1 MFRHAFV
8 LCRKL
13 VLSRYNVLTL
23 LNKVSFGKRK
33 DGKGRNSTY
42 PAMARDRII
51 SGIDIGTSKITTL
64 IADAS
69 EDGQL
74 RIIGVATTLSRGIRK
89 GQIVNI
95 EEATSAISDSL
106 EAAERMAG
114 TSVGKTFLSVGGSHI
129 ASMNSHG
136 VVAVAEPDREITQ
149 NDVKRVIDAAKAISL
164 PSSRD
169 ILHVVPRG
177 YIVDGQDGIVDPI
190 NMTGVR
196 LEVETHMITGG
207 SIAIRN
213 LLKCIGDL
221 GVEVGGLVFSGLA
234 SAYASLS
241 DTEKELGVV
250 LVDVG
255 GGTTDV
261 ALYVDGALSY
271 SSVVPIGAINI
282 TKDIAAGLRISLES
296 AEKIKLAL
304 GVIPKTATLPEEP
317 SYLASLGLSEKYGD
331 KAKGKNEPKDDID
344 LTDLHLPEEL
354 RTVSRKTLVEGIMK
368 PRLNEIFSMVGMEIK
383 KSGFGGM
390 TPSGIVL
397 TGGGA
402 LTAGAVESARRNL
415 AMPVHIGTPHNVTG
429 LVDEIMTPAYAAS
442 IGLLLYGIKADKD
455 EGPLFGGF
463 GKISDKIQIK
473 GIAGKV
479 IDLVKS
485 FLP

>member
-1 MFRHAFV
+1 
-8 LCRKL
+8 
-13 VLSRYNVLTL
+13 
-23 LNKVSFGKRK
+23 
-33 DGKGRNSTY
+33 
-42 PAMARDRII
+42 MARDRIL

-64 IADAS
+64 VAS
-69 EDGQL
+69 LEEDGEL
-74 RIIGVATTLSRGIRK
+74 RIIGVASTVSRGIRK

-106 EAAERMAG
+106 EGAERMAG
-114 TSVGKTFLSVGGSHI
+114 TSVGKTFLTVGGSHI

-136 VVAVAEPDREITQ
+136 VVAVAEPDREITA

-164 PSSRD
+164 PSSRE

-177 YIVDGQDGIVDPI
+177 YIVDGQEGIVDPV

-213 LLKCIGDL
+213 LLKCIGEL

-234 SAYASLS
+234 SAYATLS

-255 GGTTDV
+255 GGTTDI
-261 ALYVDGALSY
+261 AIYVDGALSY
-271 SSVVPIGAINI
+271 SSVIPIGAINI

-304 GVIPKTATLPEEP
+304 GQVPKTAALPEEP
-317 SYLASLGLSEKYGD
+317 SFIETSLYAKTSGEKDEKSLLAGRQE
-331 KAKGKNEPKDDID
+331 KAKTDAKDEID
-344 LTDLHLPEEL
+344 LSGLHLMEEL
-354 RTVSRKTLVEGIMK
+354 RSVSRKTLVEGIIK
-368 PRLNEIFSMVGMEIK
+368 PRLNEIFSMVGLEIK

-415 AMPVHIGTPHNVTG
+415 AMPVHIGVPHNITG
-429 LVDEIMTPAYAAS
+429 LVDEIMIPSYAAS
-442 IGLLLYGIKADKD
+442 VGVLLYGIKSDKE

-463 GKISDKIQIK
+463 GTLGDRIQLK

-479 IDLVKS
+479 IDLIKS

>member
-1 MFRHAFV
+1 
-8 LCRKL
+8 
-13 VLSRYNVLTL
+13 
-23 LNKVSFGKRK
+23 
-33 DGKGRNSTY
+33 
-42 PAMARDRII
+42 MARDRIL
-51 SGIDIGTSKITTL
+51 SGIDIGTSKIATL
-64 IADAS
+64 IAS
-69 EDGQL
+69 VEEDQEL
-74 RIIGVATTLSRGIRK
+74 RIIGVATTASRGIRK

-136 VVAVAEPDREITQ
+136 VVAVAEPDREITP

-164 PSSRD
+164 PSSRE

-177 YIVDGQDGIVDPI
+177 FIVDGQEGIVDPV

-213 LLKCIGDL
+213 LLKCIEDL

-234 SAYASLS
+234 SSYASLS
-241 DTEKELGVV
+241 DTEKELGVI

-255 GGTTDV
+255 GGTTDI
-261 ALYVDGALSY
+261 ALYVDGALAY
-271 SSVVPIGAINI
+271 SSVIPIGAINI

-304 GVIPKTATLPEEP
+304 GQPPKMPSLPEEP
-317 SYLASLGLSEKYGD
+317 NFARDILGKIEDKDEKG
-331 KAKGKNEPKDDID
+331 KAKTDSKDDID
-344 LTDLHLPEEL
+344 LSSLHLLEDL
-354 RTVSRKTLVEGIMK
+354 RTVSRKTLVEGIIK
-368 PRLNEIFSMVGMEIK
+368 PRLNEIFSLVGMEIK
-383 KSGFGGM
+383 KSNFGGM

-415 AMPVHIGTPHNVTG
+415 AMPVHIATPHNVSG
-429 LVDEIMTPAYAAS
+429 LVDEIMTPSYAVGF
-442 IGLLLYGIKADKD
+442 GLLLYGVKSDKE
-455 EGPLFGGF
+455 EGPFFGGI
-463 GKISDKIQIK
+463 GKISERIQMR